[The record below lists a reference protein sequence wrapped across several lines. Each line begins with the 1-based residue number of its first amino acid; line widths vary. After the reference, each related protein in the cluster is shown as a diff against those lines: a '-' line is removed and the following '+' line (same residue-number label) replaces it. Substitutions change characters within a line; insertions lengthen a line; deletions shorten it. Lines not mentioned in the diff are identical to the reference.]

1 MCSHPFNC
9 TMQSP
14 MLCFSKKHT
23 FNYLLLSFL
32 QISMV
37 FSGGY
42 AYVTSETKIEVEM
55 SLRCD
60 ASVMKEKFGTFGK
73 GIGMQNNSVYKD
85 IFSEL

>member
-1 MCSHPFNC
+1 
-9 TMQSP
+9 
-14 MLCFSKKHT
+14 
-23 FNYLLLSFL
+23 
-32 QISMV
+32 MV